1 MSGDLRPLPGVPG
14 ISVRFPRDERID
26 EMTRIFTPTETA
38 AILRAMQDIELGNN
52 GWSFIPA
59 DEAVHAGLRAAGY
72 VVLRST
78 DGHGRPAW
86 RGYTRRA
93 QESLRADRAAGV
105 PVSTDYRVFRQ
116 EHAMPDYEGAIL
128 ARQERETMDW

>member
-1 MSGDLRPLPGVPG
+1 MA
-14 ISVRFPRDERID
+14 
-26 EMTRIFTPTETA
+26 RIFTPTESA
-38 AILRAMQDIELGNN
+38 SILRAMQDIEMGNN
-52 GWSFIPA
+52 GWSYIPA
-59 DEAVHAGLRAAGY
+59 DEAVRAGLQAAGY

-105 PVSTDYRVFRQ
+105 PVSTDYRIYRQ
-116 EHAMPDYEGAIL
+116 EYAMPDYEAAIL
-128 ARQERETMDW
+128 ARQERATMDW

>member
-1 MSGDLRPLPGVPG
+1 
-14 ISVRFPRDERID
+14 
-26 EMTRIFTPTETA
+26 MTRIFTPTESA
-38 AILRAMQDIELGNN
+38 AILRAMQDIELANN

-59 DEAVHAGLRAAGY
+59 DEAVHAGLQAAGY

-105 PVSTDYRVFRQ
+105 PVSTDYRIYRQ

-128 ARQERETMDW
+128 ARQEREMMDW

>member
-1 MSGDLRPLPGVPG
+1 MA
-14 ISVRFPRDERID
+14 
-26 EMTRIFTPTETA
+26 RIFTPTESA
-38 AILRAMQDIELGNN
+38 AILRAMADIEAGNN

-59 DEAVHAGLRAAGY
+59 DSAVHAGLRAAGY
-72 VVLRST
+72 TVLRST

-93 QESLRADRAAGV
+93 QESLRVDRAVGL
-105 PVSTDYRVFRQ
+105 PVSTDYRVYRQ
-116 EHAMPDYEGAIL
+116 EHAMPDYESAIL